1 MLLGGLLC
9 LDCDGCGEVLK
20 EEAAF
25 LLLLLKNEGSWTTEG
40 MIGNSSLLAV
50 ALAVA
55 SVVSLSLLSLFCLR
69 CKRKS
74 KIIHEE
80 HQIYDPQTFQRGG
93 SVFAVMQS
101 KTVTRA
107 NQITSTSV
115 YDEQYSTVI
124 TPPCITAATDDQS
137 DYENVTESQT
147 EADLEHT
154 YVDPLPAS
162 VYVNEETQESTAA
175 AIQNPDIYVNIFTSL
190 PIKDDDDD
198 YENSD
203 FLDHE
208 AQGKK
213 EEQDDDDYPDYVNE
227 NGECT

>member
-74 KIIHEE
+74 
-80 HQIYDPQTFQRGG
+80 
-93 SVFAVMQS
+93 
-101 KTVTRA
+101 
-107 NQITSTSV
+107 
-115 YDEQYSTVI
+115 
-124 TPPCITAATDDQS
+124 
-137 DYENVTESQT
+137 SQT

-154 YVDPLPAS
+154 YVISIYCTVLQAYALQRDPLPAS

>member
-1 MLLGGLLC
+1 
-9 LDCDGCGEVLK
+9 
-20 EEAAF
+20 
-25 LLLLLKNEGSWTTEG
+25 

-115 YDEQYSTVI
+115 LNHEGHL
-124 TPPCITAATDDQS
+124 PAATDDQS